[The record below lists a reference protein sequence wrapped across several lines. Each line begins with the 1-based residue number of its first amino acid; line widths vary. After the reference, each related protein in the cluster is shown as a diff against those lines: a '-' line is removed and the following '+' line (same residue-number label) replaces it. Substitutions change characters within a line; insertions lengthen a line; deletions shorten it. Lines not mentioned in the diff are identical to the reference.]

1 MASPAA
7 PLVIPAESF
16 IKTLAESPNLTSIP
30 STYTYSTTPLV
41 EPVVSGSEASI
52 PIIDF
57 SLLTS
62 GSPDRRSQAIHDLGK
77 ACQDWG
83 FFMVTNHGIPE
94 GMIKGMIEGL
104 EDFFNLREEE
114 KKEFRGKHVLDPIRC
129 GTSSFNTSAEQVFF
143 WRDFLRV
150 FVHPDFHFPNK
161 PLGVRELSH
170 EYCKRVREVY
180 GELIRGISTS
190 LGLEESYIHNTLNME
205 DGLQILVGNFYPPCP
220 QPELA
225 MGLPPHSDL
234 GFLTL
239 LIENQIGGLQIQH
252 NHKWVN
258 VKAIPNSF
266 LVNTS
271 DQLEILSNGKY
282 KSNVH
287 RATVNN
293 KATRVSIAMANGPSL
308 EDIVGPAPEL
318 IDNESNPPRYMPMK
332 YKDYMELQ
340 QSNRL
345 DGKTCLDCVKIQR
358 DQV

>member
-7 PLVIPAESF
+7 PLVTPAKSF
-16 IKTLAESPNLTSIP
+16 IKTLAQSPNLTSIP

-41 EPVVSGSEASI
+41 EPVVSGSEESI

-62 GSPDRRSQAIHDLGK
+62 GSPDQRSQAIHDVGK

-129 GTSSFNTSAEQVFF
+129 GTSFNASVEKVFF
-143 WRDFLRV
+143 WRDFLKV
-150 FVHPDFHFPNK
+150 FVHPEFHVPNK
-161 PLGVRELSH
+161 PLGLRELSH
-170 EYCKRVREVY
+170 DYCKRVREVY
-180 GELIRGISTS
+180 RELIRGISKS

-205 DGLQILVGNFYPPCP
+205 DGFQILIGNLYPPCP
-220 QPELA
+220 QPDLA
-225 MGLPPHSDL
+225 MGLPPHSDH

-239 LIENQIGGLQIQH
+239 LAENQIGGLQIQH

-266 LVNTS
+266 LVNTG
-271 DQLEILSNGKY
+271 DQLE
-282 KSNVH
+282 
-287 RATVNN
+287 
-293 KATRVSIAMANGPSL
+293 ATRISIAVANGPSL

-318 IDNESNPPRYMPMK
+318 SDSESNPPRYMPMK

-345 DGKTCLDCVKIQR
+345 DGKTSLDRVKIGSDR
-358 DQV
+358 